1 MAGPVRVRTSVL
13 ACERGTQC
21 PELVADATSDT
32 RPKVVV
38 ARGDAEGDLPR
49 WDALLRKRQAIERHE
64 ASLQE
69 ARRRLRDPYLLS
81 HEVDFFATAEA
92 EAKEKVRLALDEFWA
107 LNVPDPARRV
117 ALREQAQQ
125 ANQQNEQTLGSAL
138 GPCRAET
145 EWREQKAARILLGP
159 RPTQSRLTFATQP
172 TDEQT
177 TVTVTLRGD
186 RGSKELVAGRE
197 EQVREQ
203 ARKALLDEPPA
214 PRVVAL
220 LERGGPAR
228 KSPPSCLQQRN

>member
-107 LNVPDPARRV
+107 LNVKRTSETRKPWGPPLVPAELRPSGASRR
-117 ALREQAQQ
+117 LRESCWDPDR
-125 ANQQNEQTLGSAL
+125 L
-138 GPCRAET
+138 RADSP
-145 EWREQKAARILLGP
+145 L
-159 RPTQSRLTFATQP
+159 RPSRLTSRRP
-172 TDEQT
+172 
-177 TVTVTLRGD
+177 
-186 RGSKELVAGRE
+186 
-197 EQVREQ
+197 
-203 ARKALLDEPPA
+203 
-214 PRVVAL
+214 
-220 LERGGPAR
+220 
-228 KSPPSCLQQRN
+228 